1 VIAILYAW
9 KGFTMESSISPRS
22 LSRDELRQI
31 AFWQNSP
38 HESPNANSLG
48 ALASKFN
55 ESRVL
60 LEKLK
65 DFSDLFSSATDILE
79 LGAGQC
85 WASCMIKRQLPAARV
100 VATDLA
106 PAAVASA
113 HKWERLLGVKLD
125 QIEVCKSYATPF
137 PDNSFDLVFAF
148 SAAHHFGD
156 HEGTLKELRRLLRPG
171 GSALYF
177 HEPSSPRVLYPL
189 AYRRVNAKGCD
200 YHEDVLI
207 PAEIIE
213 IARRCDL
220 RATIRFAPTVTARRP
235 LETIYYLVLSRVR
248 FLQRLLPCT
257 IDVAFVEPNAVSPHR
272 SSRIANTALAER
284 I

>member
-1 VIAILYAW
+1 MMRW
-9 KGFTMESSISPRS
+9 KDFAMNRSISPES

-31 AFWQNSP
+31 AFWDHSP
-38 HESPNANSLG
+38 DESPNANSLVV
-48 ALASKFN
+48 LARKFS
-55 ESRVL
+55 ESRVF
-60 LEKLK
+60 LEKLEE
-65 DFSDLFSSATDILE
+65 FSDLFLSATDILE

-85 WASCMIKRQLPAARV
+85 WASCMVKRQLPGARV

-106 PAAVASA
+106 PGVASA
-113 HKWERLLGVKLD
+113 HKWERLLGSKLD

-148 SAAHHFGD
+148 SAAHHFGN

-177 HEPSSPRVLYPL
+177 HEPSSPRVLYPF
-189 AYRRVNAKGCD
+189 AYRRVNGKGCD

-213 IARRCDL
+213 IARRYDL
-220 RATIRFAPTVTARRP
+220 QGAVRFAPTLTARAP
-235 LETIYYLVLSRVR
+235 WETVYYLVLNRVR
-248 FLQRLLPCT
+248 FLQQLFPCT
-257 IDVAFVEPNAVSPHR
+257 VDLAFSKPNR
-272 SSRIANTALAER
+272 GKGR
-284 I
+284 

>member
-1 VIAILYAW
+1 MKSL
-9 KGFTMESSISPRS
+9 TSPDC

-31 AFWQNSP
+31 AFWEHSP
-38 HESPNANSLG
+38 DESPNADSLE
-48 ALASKFN
+48 ALARKFN
-55 ESRVL
+55 ESRVF

-65 DFSDLFSSATDILE
+65 AFSDLFLSATDILE

-85 WASCMIKRQLPAARV
+85 WASCMVKRQIPTARV
-100 VATDLA
+100 VASDLA

-113 HKWERLLGVKLD
+113 HKWERLLRSKLD

-177 HEPSSPRVLYPL
+177 HEPSSPRILYPF
-189 AYRRVNAKGCD
+189 AYRRVNGKGCD
-200 YHEDVLI
+200 YHEDVLV
-207 PAEIIE
+207 PAEMME
-213 IARRCDL
+213 LARRCDL
-220 RATIRFAPTVTARRP
+220 RATIWFAPTLTARNP
-235 LETIYYLVLSRVR
+235 LETVYYLILSRVR
-248 FLQRLLPCT
+248 LLQRLFPCT
-257 IDVAFVEPNAVSPHR
+257 VDVAFVRPN
-272 SSRIANTALAER
+272 
-284 I
+284 

>member
-1 VIAILYAW
+1 MIHWETDFIMKSL
-9 KGFTMESSISPRS
+9 SPPGS
-22 LSRDELRQI
+22 LSRDESRQI
-31 AFWQNSP
+31 AFWEDSP
-38 HESPNANSLG
+38 DESPNADSLEV
-48 ALASKFN
+48 LARKFN
-55 ESRVL
+55 ESRVF

-65 DFSDLFSSATDILE
+65 GFRDLFSSATDILE

-85 WASCMIKRQLPAARV
+85 WASCMVKRQLPGARV

-113 HKWERLLGVKLD
+113 HKWERLLESKLD

-137 PDNSFDLVFAF
+137 PDNSFDLIFAF

-156 HEGTLKELRRLLRPG
+156 HQGTLKELRRLLRPG

-177 HEPSSPRVLYPL
+177 HEPASPRVLYPL
-189 AYRRVNAKGCD
+189 AYRRVNGKGCD

-207 PAEIIE
+207 PTEIIK

-220 RATIRFAPTVTARRP
+220 RATIWFAPTVTARTP
-235 LETIYYLVLSRVR
+235 LATVYYLVLSRVR

-257 IDVAFVEPNAVSPHR
+257 VDLAFIKPK
-272 SSRIANTALAER
+272 
-284 I
+284 

>member
-1 VIAILYAW
+1 M
-9 KGFTMESSISPRS
+9 KSSISPRS

-31 AFWQNSP
+31 AFWQHSP
-38 HESPNANSLG
+38 DESPNANSLG
-48 ALASKFN
+48 ALARKFN
-55 ESRVL
+55 ESRVF

-85 WASCMIKRQLPAARV
+85 WASCMVKRQLPAARV

-113 HKWERLLGVKLD
+113 HKWERLLGSKLD

-177 HEPSSPRVLYPL
+177 HEPSSPRVLYPF

-200 YHEDVLI
+200 YHEDILI
-207 PAEIIE
+207 PGEMTE

-220 RATIRFAPTVTARRP
+220 WATIRFAPTVTARHP
-235 LETIYYLVLSRVR
+235 LETVYYLVLSRVR

-257 IDVAFVEPNAVSPHR
+257 VDLAFVRPN
-272 SSRIANTALAER
+272 
-284 I
+284 